1 MMSSTW
7 VLFGLTV
14 LITVYSG
21 ITFFS
26 NLNSKTK
33 QNEASSASKKKNNIY
48 GIIFLVFLII
58 AIIELFVFIA

>member
-1 MMSSTW
+1 MSSTW

-48 GIIFLVFLII
+48 GI
-58 AIIELFVFIA
+58 